1 LPLDSCLYQSADV
14 MDDAVT
20 GAGAAAV
27 RGFLYS
33 DVRGFTAFAERH
45 GNTAAAA
52 MVGRFLDLARAA
64 IAQHDGAE
72 IKTEGD
78 NIFAVFP
85 SASSAVMC
93 GLELVDA
100 AAELNAKQQGRP
112 LELGVGVHAGEA
124 VETAEGYIGSAVNMA
139 ARLCAAARAGEVL
152 VSDTVKDMTQ
162 ASIPVGF
169 IARGRRRLKGFANA
183 VETFAVTRDTTART
197 AVVLP
202 RMGMLLGIAGSAA
215 VALVVIAVLGAT
227 LGGGLTASASPTPP
241 PSVAPTPVPVALGK
255 VEIGTYAT
263 AQFQPGFTFT
273 IDNLGWSANRD
284 VPSLFGLIRE
294 ADPAGS
300 IVVARVTEVVQS
312 ACISG
317 PSEGETVPVP
327 TDVIDDMRHRDFLEV
342 SEPTPVKVG
351 ALDARQVDVTISEAA
366 LAACGGLVGQ
376 DASVF
381 VIGDDAWGGTPG
393 ERFRL
398 VAVPV
403 GATTV
408 TIIVSLDWVQAHA
421 VSEIEHINQLGQSF
435 FGSIDFASSNGTPVD
450 ATASPSG

>member
-1 LPLDSCLYQSADV
+1 
-14 MDDAVT
+14 MNDASS

-27 RGFLYS
+27 RGFLFS
-33 DVRGFTAFAERH
+33 DVRGFTSFAERH
-45 GNTAAAA
+45 GNAAAAA
-52 MVGRFLDLARAA
+52 MVARFLDLARSA

-100 AAELNAKQQGRP
+100 AAELNAKERGRP

-139 ARLCAAARAGEVL
+139 ARLCSAARAGEVL

-183 VETFAVTRDTTART
+183 VETYAVTRDTTART

-202 RMGMLLGIAGSAA
+202 RMGMLLGVGGSIA

-227 LGGGLTASASPTPP
+227 LGGGLLAKGQTPAPSLAPPTA
-241 PSVAPTPVPVALGK
+241 VPVILGK

-263 AQFQPGFTFT
+263 SQFQPAFTFT
-273 IDNLGWSANRD
+273 IENLGWSVNRD
-284 VPSLFGLIRE
+284 AADIFGLIRE
-294 ADPAGS
+294 SDPAGS
-300 IVVARVTEVVQS
+300 IVVARISEVLQS

-327 TDVIDDMRHRDFLEV
+327 TDVIDEMRHRDFLVV
-342 SEPTPVKVG
+342 SDPTTVKVG
-351 ALDARQVDVTISEAA
+351 SLDGQQVDVTISEAA

-381 VIGDDAWGGTPG
+381 AIGTETFGGTPG

-398 VAVPV
+398 ITVPV
-403 GATTV
+403 SGATV
-408 TIIVSLDWVQAHA
+408 TIIVSLDWIEAHA

-435 FGSIDFASSNGTPVD
+435 FGSMEFASP
-450 ATASPSG
+450 AASDGPSPGA